1 MLKPSCVCDRN
12 PEPCSLWFR
21 YLPQRARRVCF
32 VEFRDMRLRM
42 LKTWRRLKPDTEV
55 NIADGAANVLVKR
68 GFAEPVQTV
77 KRKRGSRRASNAT
90 QND

>member
-1 MLKPSCVCDRN
+1 
-12 PEPCSLWFR
+12 
-21 YLPQRARRVCF
+21 
-32 VEFRDMRLRM
+32 MRLRM

>member
-1 MLKPSCVCDRN
+1 M
-12 PEPCSLWFR
+12 
-21 YLPQRARRVCF
+21 RV
-32 VEFRDMRLRM
+32 RI
-42 LKTWRRLKPDTEV
+42 LKTWRRLKPGTEA

-68 GFAEPVQTV
+68 GFAEQVQQV

>member
-1 MLKPSCVCDRN
+1 
-12 PEPCSLWFR
+12 
-21 YLPQRARRVCF
+21 
-32 VEFRDMRLRM
+32 MRLRI

>member
-1 MLKPSCVCDRN
+1 VIATRTVPAVV
-12 PEPCSLWFR
+12 SLPAAAGTPVV
-21 YLPQRARRVCF
+21 LCGVPG
-32 VEFRDMRLRM
+32 MRLRI